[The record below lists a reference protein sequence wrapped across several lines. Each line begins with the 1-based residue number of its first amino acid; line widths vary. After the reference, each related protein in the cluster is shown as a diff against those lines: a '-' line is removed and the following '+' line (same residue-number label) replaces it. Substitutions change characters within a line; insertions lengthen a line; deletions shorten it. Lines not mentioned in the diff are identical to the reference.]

1 MARVAEITRNLLN
14 LNRDSRAA
22 SSVSPSK
29 LLDDSV
35 ALMERTIVQGR
46 RRIQVTHGFDG
57 AIEAYPSELRQV
69 FTNVLRNAVEAT
81 SEGGAIRIS
90 TEPTH
95 HGGDGGVLIKIV
107 DDGVG
112 IPDNFRSKLFSA
124 FVTSKGENGTGLG
137 LWVSRSIV
145 QRHGGIIAIA
155 SNKDGNP
162 GATVSIFLPSKIG
175 TPGGASEAAL
185 RQASG

>member
-1 MARVAEITRNLLN
+1 
-14 LNRDSRAA
+14 
-22 SSVSPSK
+22 

-35 ALMERTIVQGR
+35 ALIERTMVHGS
-46 RRIQVTHGFDG
+46 RRIELAYGFDG
-57 AIEAYPSELRQV
+57 TIDAYPSELRQV

-81 SEGGAIRIS
+81 SEGGTIRIS
-90 TEPTH
+90 TERFQQA
-95 HGGDGGVLIKIV
+95 GGDGVLIKIV

-145 QRHGGIIAIA
+145 QRHGGTITIA
-155 SNKDGNP
+155 SNEDGRP
-162 GATVSIFLPSKIG
+162 GATVSVFLPLKMG
-175 TPGGASEAAL
+175 VAAGASSAASARAEA
-185 RQASG
+185 G